1 MLTPSLAL
9 TRTVIGILQGIFLYW
24 LYHATEAKSWPAT
37 DPYAFAMMVTAGA
50 TVPLLAI
57 DGLGHLRPRT
67 LGLWLVFATLL
78 ACGVAGYGVYR
89 DANLAL
95 SLAQALFVIF
105 FIFFIMQSLIV
116 AGESEGRIIASYPRY
131 FDVSWTLGVQFVLA
145 LLLLVRDSGDDDG
158 TGVFAPR
165 HRRARKSRGRR
176 THAYAD
182 SIVLVAAGDDALRRA
197 VRAGAAGCRP

>member
-78 ACGVAGYGVYR
+78 VVG
-89 DANLAL
+89 
-95 SLAQALFVIF
+95 SLAMASI
-105 FIFFIMQSLIV
+105 
-116 AGESEGRIIASYPRY
+116 ATRI
-131 FDVSWTLGVQFVLA
+131 
-145 LLLLVRDSGDDDG
+145 
-158 TGVFAPR
+158 
-165 HRRARKSRGRR
+165 
-176 THAYAD
+176 
-182 SIVLVAAGDDALRRA
+182 
-197 VRAGAAGCRP
+197 

>member
-1 MLTPSLAL
+1 MPTPSLAL

-89 DANLAL
+89 DATGVNLAV
-95 SLAQALFVIF
+95 SLA
-105 FIFFIMQSLIV
+105 
-116 AGESEGRIIASYPRY
+116 R
-131 FDVSWTLGVQFVLA
+131 TLLSSF
-145 LLLLVRDSGDDDG
+145 SS
-158 TGVFAPR
+158 FSSC
-165 HRRARKSRGRR
+165 SR
-176 THAYAD
+176 
-182 SIVLVAAGDDALRRA
+182 
-197 VRAGAAGCRP
+197 